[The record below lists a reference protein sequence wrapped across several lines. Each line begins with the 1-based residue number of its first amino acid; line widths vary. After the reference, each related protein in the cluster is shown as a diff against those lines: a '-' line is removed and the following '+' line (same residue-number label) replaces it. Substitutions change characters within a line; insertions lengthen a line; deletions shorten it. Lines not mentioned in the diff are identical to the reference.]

1 MALLDPWRLAVKGLL
16 LTLLLLLSA
25 PALAN
30 EGAQERAASDNNFG
44 PLITIESIV
53 VTGNTATASE
63 VIKGALPI
71 AAGDQLRPGD
81 AKLAAARYRV
91 LALGFF
97 RTVELTLAK
106 GSQRGQV
113 VLYVNVEERGT
124 VVLNRLYFGNS
135 NATPWWAGIDLG
147 ERNFLG
153 TGVAVGGAFV
163 VVGDGNA
170 EGATPQQSALLRA
183 SDSAFFGSR
192 FGWHA
197 SAYGVNASEPYRVQ
211 GEPDDARVLNFEA
224 FDYERIGGR
233 GGLSRRI
240 TSLSQ
245 GSVGARLEFVHASLP
260 SNPVQ
265 TLPSG
270 ERRDIDLHL
279 QDGSSRVATVYTSYD
294 RDTRSDP
301 VLPWQGDRLLLHAE
315 FAHKFTGS
323 SYDFVTLQGTYERWW
338 PVLRDEHVI
347 SVHLG
352 GGAVFGDVP
361 LFERLHVGDINRMV
375 APRALGLVTS
385 TTPSLDILNTSTD
398 EITYGEVGGLAEVQY
413 SYKLFRSKSFVY
425 GGEVF
430 VGVGLWT
437 LATTGDLE
445 RRDSIPV
452 DLLVD
457 AGLRIDTEIG
467 IFELSMANALG
478 RLPL

>member
-71 AAGDQLRPGD
+71 AAGDQLRAGD

-279 QDGSSRVATVYTSYD
+279 QDGSSR
-294 RDTRSDP
+294 
-301 VLPWQGDRLLLHAE
+301 